1 MHDSIG
7 DMIVDCLQNSVEAD
21 ASRIVLTV
29 DETPDFLDVCIED
42 NGKGMSGEE
51 LKRATDP
58 FYTDGVKHK
67 HRKVGL
73 GLPFLLQ
80 TVDMTDGTWSIQ
92 SKKGEGV
99 NHIDLPKIGDLPLAF
114 FSTMIFNGNYELVIH
129 RRYTGKKAAEY
140 TVIRSELKEALGSFE
155 DAQALALLKQFLT
168 DQESEIKEIKNGEIN
183 IGRFAQN
190 ARNRKKAD

>member
-58 FYTDGVKHK
+58 FYTDGV
-67 HRKVGL
+67 
-73 GLPFLLQ
+73 
-80 TVDMTDGTWSIQ
+80 
-92 SKKGEGV
+92 
-99 NHIDLPKIGDLPLAF
+99 N
-114 FSTMIFNGNYELVIH
+114 
-129 RRYTGKKAAEY
+129 
-140 TVIRSELKEALGSFE
+140 
-155 DAQALALLKQFLT
+155 
-168 DQESEIKEIKNGEIN
+168 
-183 IGRFAQN
+183 RFCFK
-190 ARNRKKAD
+190 RWI

>member
-58 FYTDGVKHK
+58 FYTDGVKHR

-80 TVDMTDGTWSIQ
+80 TVEMTDGTWSIQ
-92 SKKGEGV
+92 SKKGEGTRLAFHLNV
-99 NHIDLPKIGDLPLAF
+99 NHIDLPKIGTAV
-114 FSTMIFNGNYELVIH
+114 MN
-129 RRYTGKKAAEY
+129 
-140 TVIRSELKEALGSFE
+140 
-155 DAQALALLKQFLT
+155 
-168 DQESEIKEIKNGEIN
+168 
-183 IGRFAQN
+183 
-190 ARNRKKAD
+190 